1 MEYLIICIV
10 AFTISGLTLFSGFGL
25 GTVMVPVFAIF
36 FPIDLSIAMTA
47 IVHFLNNLLKL
58 ALLGKHAD
66 RTSILRFGLPAI
78 LSSFFGAWFLVWLSD
93 LKPLLEYIF
102 FSRFAIITPVKLIV
116 SVLMICFA
124 SIEIIPRLENM
135 SFGKKYLPLGGVLSG
150 FFGGLSGHQGA
161 LRSAFL
167 VRSGLSKE
175 SFIATGVVIACLV
188 DIPRISVYVSHFSQ
202 SGIDSNKLLL
212 IGAIASAFF
221 GTFIGK
227 RLIKSVTLR
236 AIQIIIS
243 IMLFGIAVCL
253 GTGII

>member
-150 FFGGLSGHQGA
+150 FFEL
-161 LRSAFL
+161 
-167 VRSGLSKE
+167 
-175 SFIATGVVIACLV
+175 
-188 DIPRISVYVSHFSQ
+188 
-202 SGIDSNKLLL
+202 
-212 IGAIASAFF
+212 
-221 GTFIGK
+221 
-227 RLIKSVTLR
+227 
-236 AIQIIIS
+236 
-243 IMLFGIAVCL
+243 
-253 GTGII
+253 